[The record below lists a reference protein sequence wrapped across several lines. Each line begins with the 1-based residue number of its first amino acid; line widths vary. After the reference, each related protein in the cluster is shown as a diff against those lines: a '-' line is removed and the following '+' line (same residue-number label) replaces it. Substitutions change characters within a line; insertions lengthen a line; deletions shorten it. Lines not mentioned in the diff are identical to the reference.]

1 MTNIENN
8 IKKKDMRHQV
18 NKMRY
23 NNKLLSKKRNYFT
36 LILAS
41 ILSFGIAQADNPVI
55 QTHFTPDPAPMVYN
69 GTVYMYTGDDIPGFG
84 FYYMTKWRVS
94 SSTDMVNWTDHG
106 VPISLESF
114 KWARDRAWAAQC
126 IERNSKFYW
135 YICAQSDKNDM
146 AIGVAVSDNP
156 AGPFKDAIGK
166 PLIINGSWSNI
177 DPTVWIDDDG
187 QAYLYWGNGSLFY
200 VKLNKDM
207 ISYSGEIMTIP
218 LTVETFGG
226 SRENRNSGIENKDM
240 FVEGPWFYKRNKMY
254 YMMYA
259 GMSKGGESLS
269 YSMSNS
275 PVGPWKYQ
283 GKIMENQKTNSFTNH
298 GGIIDY
304 KGNSYVFY
312 HTGLLP
318 EGGSYSRA
326 ACIEQFT
333 YNSDG
338 TIPAISISKEGPKP
352 VGEIDPYKRIEAET
366 MAWSQKCSISQ
377 NKKIGVYV
385 TSARLKG
392 YIKVREVNFGNQS
405 PKSFSASLAA
415 GVDGGIL
422 EVRLDS
428 VSGTIISAIN
438 LPRTGG
444 WEIFKSFTSQLKQ
457 EVIGKHDIYFCF
469 NGQNITAG
477 RELFN
482 FDWWQFQ

>member
-1 MTNIENN
+1 MKKYLAIIFVAIVSVNAIWAENP
-8 IKKKDMRHQV
+8 IV
-18 NKMRY
+18 
-23 NNKLLSKKRNYFT
+23 
-36 LILAS
+36 
-41 ILSFGIAQADNPVI
+41 
-55 QTHFTPDPAPMVYN
+55 QTHFGPDPAPMVYN
-69 GTVYMYTGDDIPGFG
+69 GTLYAYVGDDIPGYD
-84 FYYMTKWRVS
+84 FYYMTKWHVLS
-94 SSTDMVNWTDHG
+94 TTDMVNWTDHG
-106 VPISLESF
+106 SPISLESF

-126 IERNSKFYW
+126 IERNGKFYW
-135 YICAQSDKNDM
+135 YMCAQSDKNDM
-146 AIGVAVSDNP
+146 AIGVAVSDSP
-156 AGPFKDAIGK
+156 TGPFKDALGK

-207 ISYSGEIMTIP
+207 ISYSGDIV
-218 LTVETFGG
+218 TVPISVESFGG
-226 SRENRNSGIENKDM
+226 VRGNKSVENPNKDM
-240 FVEGPWFYKRNKMY
+240 YVEGPWFYKRENSY

-259 GMSKGGESLS
+259 GMGKGGESLS
-269 YSMSNS
+269 YSTSNS

-304 KGNSYVFY
+304 KGNSYLFY

-318 EGGSYSRA
+318 GGGSYGRA
-326 ACIEQFT
+326 ACVEQFT

-338 TIPAISISKEGPKP
+338 TIPAVSSTKEGAKP
-352 VGEIDPYKRIEAET
+352 IGEINPYKRVEAET

-377 NKKIGVYV
+377 NAKNGVYV
-385 TSARLKG
+385 SSTRLKG
-392 YIKVREVNFGNQS
+392 YTKVREVNFGDQS

-428 VSGTIISAIN
+428 ISGSIISSIQ

-444 WEIFKSFTSQLKQ
+444 WQDFKTLTSPLKQ
-457 EVIGKHDIYFCF
+457 EVKGKHDIYFCF

-482 FDWWQFQ
+482 FDWWTFITK